1 MRADEFHQMM
11 LDRQREVEEAVDR
24 AERGE
29 ATEADWKLIRY
40 ECGLRSNH
48 ANSESNTNQHFQAR
62 TPGVTLGK
70 VLPYHRPRNAED
82 NL

>member
-29 ATEADWKLIRY
+29 ATKEDWTLIRY
-40 ECGLRSNH
+40 ECGLRNQN
-48 ANSESNTNQHFQAR
+48 ANSESNAVKQLQTG
-62 TPGVTLGK
+62 TPGESLSK
-70 VLPYHRPRNAED
+70 VLSDH
-82 NL
+82 